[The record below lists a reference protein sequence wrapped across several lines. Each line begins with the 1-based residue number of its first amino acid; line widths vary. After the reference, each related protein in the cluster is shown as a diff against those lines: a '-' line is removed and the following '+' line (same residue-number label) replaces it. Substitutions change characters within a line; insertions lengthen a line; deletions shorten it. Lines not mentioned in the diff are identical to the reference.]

1 MTEKFKTK
9 QEEFWAGEFGNEYIK
24 RNQGRYVLAANLDF
38 FSKSLSKIGKMQS
51 CIEFGANI
59 GNNLQAL
66 KLLYPDHQQ
75 FAIEINS
82 SAVNE
87 LLKFM
92 PETNVFQISIL
103 DFEPSN
109 IAGGCDVAIIK
120 GVLIHINPKFLTV
133 VYRKLYSV
141 AKRYILVCEYYNT
154 TPITVNYHGHTER
167 LFKRD
172 FAGEMMELY
181 PDLELLDY
189 GFSYHRDRNFPQ
201 DDITWFLME
210 KR

>member
-1 MTEKFKTK
+1 MTEEFKTP

-24 RNQGRYVLAANLDF
+24 RNQGKYFLAANLEF
-38 FSKSLSKIGKMQS
+38 FSKALAKAAKMES

-75 FAIEINS
+75 FAIEINA
-82 SAVNE
+82 SAVKE
-87 LLKFM
+87 LLKFI
-92 PETNVFQISIL
+92 PEKNVFQTSIL
-103 DFEPSN
+103 YFEPSSVE
-109 IAGGCDVAIIK
+109 GGCDVVIIK
-120 GVLIHINPKFLTV
+120 GVLIHINPEFLSA
-133 VYRKLYSV
+133 VYKKLYSV
-141 AKRYILVCEYYNT
+141 ARRYILVCEYYNT
-154 TPITVNYHGHTER
+154 TPITVNYRGHTER

-172 FAGEMMELY
+172 FAGEMMDLF